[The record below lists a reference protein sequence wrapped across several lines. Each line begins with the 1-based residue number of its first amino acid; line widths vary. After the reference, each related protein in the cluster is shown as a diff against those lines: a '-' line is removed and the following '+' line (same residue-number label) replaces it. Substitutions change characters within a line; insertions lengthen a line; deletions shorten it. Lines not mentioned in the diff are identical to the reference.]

1 MTSKAHDA
9 DAILDRA
16 RPILHQH
23 AQEIVL
29 EEARAMARSAAGHGD
44 DGTNDLIVGG
54 VVRLNEKQAWLVAQ
68 HLVDLPLVRAV

>member
-1 MTSKAHDA
+1 L
-9 DAILDRA
+9 IP
-16 RPILHQH
+16 RPPRGREQVPVQGSRLLH